1 MRRLP
6 ADRDARL
13 YLAGQLL
20 SSLGDS
26 ALWLALGIWIKTL
39 TGSAAAAGLSFFMLA
54 VGSLASPLG
63 GLLADRM
70 RRRPLLI
77 AVNAATAALVL
88 LLLLVRGQG
97 QVWLIYAVL
106 VGYGVSAAVLTPTQT
121 ALLQTLVPTEQL
133 GAANSAL
140 QTAQW
145 GMRLITPLLGAGL
158 LTAFGPAP
166 MVIGDAVTFVVAV
179 LTLAAL
185 RVTEKAP
192 TPSGRR
198 LLDEAGDGLRHLR
211 HTPEL
216 RHLTVATVLA
226 VCAFGLSEPTVFA
239 VVSQGLHRPNGF
251 LGVLT
256 TAQGAG
262 AIAAGCTATAALRRL
277 GEQRLAAVG
286 LAATSG
292 GFLLQIAP
300 ATPAALTGAALIGAG
315 LPWLMVGLTT
325 LFQRRT
331 PPTLM
336 GRTDA
341 ALTLALTVPQTLA
354 IALGA
359 ALIAVV
365 GYQLLLLAIAMLT
378 ATAAVYLHIRGAE
391 ASRGGA
397 SRGAGLCRQ
406 HTDGDRVPSEHT

>member
-1 MRRLP
+1 MNGRMRRLP

-39 TGSAAAAGLSFFMLA
+39 TGSDAAAGLSFFMLA
-54 VGSLASPLG
+54 LGSLASPLG
-63 GLLADRM
+63 GLLADRL

-106 VGYGVSAAVLTPTQT
+106 VGYGVSAAVLTPAQT
-121 ALLQTLVPTEQL
+121 ALLQTLLPAELL

-166 MVIGDAVTFVVAV
+166 VVIGDAVTFVVAV

-185 RVTEKAP
+185 RVTEQSP
-192 TPSGRR
+192 RPSGKR
-198 LLDEAGDGLRHLR
+198 LLDEAGDGLRHIR
-211 HTPEL
+211 HSPEL

-239 VVSQGLHRPNGF
+239 VVSQGLHRPNAF

-256 TAQGAG
+256 TVQGAG

-277 GEQRLAAVG
+277 GEQRLAAAG
-286 LAATSG
+286 LAGTSG

-341 ALTLALTVPQTLA
+341 ALTLALSVPQTLA

-378 ATAAVYLHIRGAE
+378 AAAAVYLHIRGA
-391 ASRGGA
+391 GA
-397 SRGAGLCRQ
+397 SRGAGLCR
-406 HTDGDRVPSEHT
+406 HRADGDRVPSEHV